1 MPFDTVAETL
11 LKGGIAPRHVRRYIG
26 ELCDHLE
33 DGIAH
38 QKAAGFGDE
47 DARIRARALLGD
59 DRELTAA
66 MLEQTRFR
74 SWPARLPWL
83 VFVVAPFFIL
93 TVGLLALLVPIFAI
107 GDGAQHIYNVTG
119 IAPDFL
125 RRLSWVLLNGLNI
138 LALPALALGLG
149 TLAHRQRLNPLWP
162 IAGILLLLPLFLHMG
177 MAFGDPALHKDG
189 QIMVTLAPPFT
200 AHFAKILPDQAPV
213 MIGQALLTLLVI
225 AYLLRRRRTA

>member
-1 MPFDTVAETL
+1 MPFETVAETL

-26 ELCDHLE
+26 ELTDHLE

-38 QKAAGFGDE
+38 QKAAGFGEE

-83 VFVVAPFFIL
+83 VFVIAPFFVL
-93 TVGLLALLVPIFAI
+93 TISLLALLVPIFAI
-107 GDGAQHIYNVTG
+107 GDGAQHIHNATG
-119 IAPDFL
+119 ISPDFL
-125 RRLSWVLLNGLNI
+125 RPLSWMLLTGVNL

-149 TLAHRQRLNPLWP
+149 GLAHRQRLNPFWP
-162 IAGILLLLPLFLHMG
+162 VAGIALLLPLFLHVG
-177 MAFGDPALHKDG
+177 MAFGDPALHKPG

-200 AHFAKILPDQAPV
+200 ARFTQVFADQAPV
-213 MIGQALLTLLVI
+213 LIGQALLTLLVI
-225 AYLLRRRRTA
+225 AHLLRRRTA